1 MLAHCFPFG
10 KMHEMRCINLEDK
23 FSAFSDSWSP
33 RIIAELNGHH
43 VKLAR
48 MEGEFEWHHHEH
60 EDELFF
66 VVEGR
71 LEMHYRE
78 EVVAIGPG
86 ELVVVPHG
94 VEHRPVAPDGAKVLI
109 FEPASTLNTGNVRSD
124 RTVDSPEW
132 I

>member
-1 MLAHCFPFG
+1 
-10 KMHEMRCINLEDK
+10 MR
-23 FSAFSDSWSP
+23 A
-33 RIIAELNGHH
+33 
-43 VKLAR
+43 
-48 MEGEFEWHHHEH
+48 
-60 EDELFF
+60 
-66 VVEGR
+66 VEESHFLGD
-71 LEMHYRE
+71 
-78 EVVAIGPG
+78 GG

>member
-1 MLAHCFPFG
+1 
-10 KMHEMRCINLEDK
+10 MRRINLKDK
-23 FSAFSDSWSP
+23 FAAFSDAWSP
-33 RIIAELNGHH
+33 KIIAELNGQH

-48 MEGEFEWHHHEH
+48 MEGAFEWHHHEQ

-66 VVEGR
+66 VLEGR

-78 EVVAIGPG
+78 EVVTIGPG

-94 VEHRPVAPDGAKVLI
+94 VEHRPVAPDGARVLI
-109 FEPASTLNTGNVRSD
+109 FEPVSTLNTGNVRSE